1 MGGAII
7 VCILLLGVAI
17 VCAAVLCHKIRM
29 RELTETRRMDHL
41 SGGMLNDAND
51 ARLAQTK
58 TTAMT
63 MDMAN
68 TSTGVQLQS
77 VDSMIESDKQK
88 NDLLDDEE
96 DVPTQQEEEVVDE
109 NQENPGAQE

>member
-63 MDMAN
+63 MDIGSGGDMDN

-88 NDLLDDEE
+88 NELLDE
-96 DVPTQQEEEVVDE
+96 TQQEEEV
-109 NQENPGAQE
+109 G